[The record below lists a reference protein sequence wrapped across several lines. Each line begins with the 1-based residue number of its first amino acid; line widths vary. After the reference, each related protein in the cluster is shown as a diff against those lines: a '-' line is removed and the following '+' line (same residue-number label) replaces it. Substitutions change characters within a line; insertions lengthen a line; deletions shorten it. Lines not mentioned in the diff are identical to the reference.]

1 MKWYGIGYLQ
11 KRGTDAF
18 LGRKALRL
26 FLLLALVMCIMPGC
40 GRTEELTEDNRLR
53 VVTTI
58 FPPYDFVR
66 QVAGDKVQI
75 KMLLKPGEE
84 SHSYE
89 PTPQD
94 IIAIQKSDL
103 FIYVGGENDAWVE
116 EILSSLDQSDLKT
129 LRLVDCVDT
138 VAEEHID
145 GMKVERGHSDEVE
158 TDEHVWTS
166 PQNAIVIV
174 NRIGEVLES
183 LDGNHLE
190 IYRGNRKQYIE
201 KLEKLNQQFRE
212 ITSQAPRKTLIFGDR
227 FPFRYFAD
235 AYGLSYYAA
244 FPGCASDTEPSA
256 ATMAFLINMVEKE
269 KVPVILKM
277 ELSNENISKAIA
289 ESTNTKVKTF
299 YSCHNL
305 TARQL
310 EKGETYLS
318 LMEKNVETLKEA
330 LHYGTD

>member
-1 MKWYGIGYLQ
+1 MKYYGIGYLQ

-18 LGRKALRL
+18 LGRKVLRL
-26 FLLLALVMCIMPGC
+26 FLLLTLVMCMMSGC
-40 GRTEELTEDNRLR
+40 GVTKDLNENGRLK

-75 KMLLKPGEE
+75 NMLLKPGEE

-116 EILSSLDQSDLKT
+116 EILSSLDQSNLKT

-138 VAEEHID
+138 VTEEHID
-145 GMKVERGHSDEVE
+145 GMKEERGHSDEAE

-166 PQNAIVIV
+166 PQNAMAIV
-174 NRIGEVLES
+174 NKIGVMLES

-190 IYRGNRKQYIE
+190 IYRENRKQYIE
-201 KLEKLNQQFRE
+201 KLEKLNEQFGE
-212 ITSQAPRKTLIFGDR
+212 ITFHTLQKTLIFGDR
-227 FPFRYFAD
+227 FPFRYFAED
-235 AYGLSYYAA
+235 YGLSYYAA

-256 ATMAFLINMVEKE
+256 STMAFLINMVEKE

-277 ELSNENISKAIA
+277 ELSNDNISKAIA

-305 TARQL
+305 TAHQF